1 MTTSHLTGN
10 NNYFED
16 FKVGEILRHR
26 RGKTIEPTENVLI
39 TNMVMNTAS
48 SHFDDVVM
56 KDTMFKKRLQFGGVT
71 AALIVGMA
79 SQDTSENSVAELGM
93 TGIRFKMPIFHGD
106 TLYAY
111 TEVLEKKEADRADA
125 GVVVFRHW
133 GVNQD
138 DKVVFE
144 GDRQVLV
151 KKRSHWKM

>member
-1 MTTSHLTGN
+1 MSTSRLTGN

-48 SHFDDVVM
+48 SHFDDLVM

-71 AALIVGMA
+71 AALVVGMA

-93 TGIRFKMPIFHGD
+93 TGIRFKVPVFHGD

-111 TEVLEKKEADRADA
+111 TEVLEKKEADRPDA

>member
-1 MTTSHLTGN
+1 MSTSHLTSN

-16 FKVGEILRHR
+16 FKIGEVLRHR

-56 KDTMFKKRLQFGGVT
+56 KDTMFQKRLQFGGVT

-93 TGIRFKMPIFHGD
+93 TGIRFKVPVFHGD

-111 TEVLEKKEADRADA
+111 TEVLEKSEADRPDA
-125 GVVVFRHW
+125 GIVRFRHW

-144 GDRQVLV
+144 GERRVLV
-151 KKRSHWKM
+151 KKRSHWRK